1 MSIISNKWIAF
12 IMVLSAFTVT
22 PATVFAE
29 YDRPAP
35 VITHTAIDYSTM
47 TIYVYGS
54 DFGTRKPVMKLGDTQ
69 LVLLSWHPEWITAQ
83 LPSDIVPGS
92 YSLTLFCIFRHHHKM
107 IEASLSVAVGAEG
120 PQGEPGPQGP
130 MGLTGPAGP
139 QGPAGAPGAVG
150 PIGLQGS
157 QGLIGLTGPAGPQGP
172 EGPPGPVGPI
182 GPQGSQGLIGLTGP
196 AGPQGPEGPQGPTG
210 PAGKAGS
217 IDPSKL
223 HSVRCATR
231 SSCACPAGETLISGG
246 AQCSLESD
254 TPLLVHS
261 YPSATSGANTWLA
274 SCGGYDS
281 NGVFGTGLP
290 SNIYIICLSP

>member
-172 EGPPGPVGPI
+172 EGP
-182 GPQGSQGLIGLTGP
+182 
-196 AGPQGPEGPQGPTG
+196 QGPTG